1 MARTKD
7 AKVELVFNAGKFR
20 QPDGRCQPRKARLG
34 AGLVI
39 LATDAL
45 GLSFCHKG
53 FIPGSL
59 GHTKLLC
66 VNDSKSGAGIQAEP
80 AMTEPAQRIAAGRH
94 GDDRPHPPGSGKLY
108 WFVALAGLCLFLIA
122 ITGFPELTGNEHR
135 IGAYVMDAV
144 DNGHW
149 LVQRGLDEDV
159 ASKPP
164 MLTWLVALATLG
176 YGELTRFAL
185 YWPNATATIVVALVL
200 LAWGK
205 RYFGWEAGLLSAIT
219 YLFSPIG
226 FNQMMSVRYD
236 GLLALPVTLA
246 ALAAFRAWT
255 LRTSWTW
262 FWLAAAWGTLVKGP
276 LALLL
281 GAVGLLAVVWEK
293 RTGHEAQLRGRH
305 WWGGLCYLALC
316 GGWFMLAYADMG
328 QPLVDKMLGR
338 ELVGHIAGE
347 DSTNALLRGFYKPT
361 GNVLAGYAPWSVFAV
376 LGLWRVWR
384 RPATETDE
392 RRLERFLA
400 CWFFVGLLVFSLA
413 AHQRGRLIVPL
424 VPAVAL
430 LAGRE
435 LAGWLQ
441 PRPLL
446 KLAGT
451 FVAVLLVAFT
461 LYHHVGRAWSKQ
473 VQITLGMRETAEVV
487 RRSLG
492 DEFPLVHV
500 GASDSDTSFALQ
512 FYLKSARPLTSVA
525 RAIELLR
532 GDYPAYVAVTGYGKH
547 ADQFEN
553 GLELLEIARWPQTG
567 TPTVRALGNRPVA
580 EATSRLATIQGP
592 FAIRMDQ
599 AQLMGVYRHD
609 FTFRLQE
616 GAGRISIQNQST
628 ADQTVGIRLLS
639 PSGKPGGEAVQRRR
653 LAPLEVWSISP
664 DA

>member
-1 MARTKD
+1 M
-7 AKVELVFNAGKFR
+7 
-20 QPDGRCQPRKARLG
+20 
-34 AGLVI
+34 
-39 LATDAL
+39 TD
-45 GLSFCHKG
+45 
-53 FIPGSL
+53 
-59 GHTKLLC
+59 
-66 VNDSKSGAGIQAEP
+66 
-80 AMTEPAQRIAAGRH
+80 PAQGIAAGQH
-94 GDDRPHPPGSGKLY
+94 GDDRRVPPRPAKLY
-108 WFVALAGLCLFLIA
+108 WSVALAGLCLFLIA

-144 DNGHW
+144 GNGHW
-149 LVQRGLDEDV
+149 LVQRGLDGDV

-164 MLTWLVALATLG
+164 MLTWLVAVATLG

-200 LAWGK
+200 LTWGK
-205 RYFGWEAGLLSAIT
+205 RYFGWEAGLLSAVT

-293 RTGHEAQLRGRH
+293 RTGHEALLRGPH

-347 DSTNALLRGFYKPT
+347 GSTDTLLRGFYKPT

-376 LGLWRVWR
+376 MGLWRVWR

-400 CWFFVGLLVFSLA
+400 CWFFAGLLAFSLA

-430 LAGRE
+430 IAGRE
-435 LAGWLQ
+435 LAAWLR

-446 KLAGT
+446 KVAST
-451 FVAVLLVAFT
+451 FVAVMLVAFA
-461 LYHHVGRAWSKQ
+461 LYHHVGRAWTKQ
-473 VQITLGMRETAEVV
+473 VQVTLGMRETAEVV

-492 DEFPLVHV
+492 DQFPLMHV

-512 FYLKSARPLTSVA
+512 FYLNSARPLTSVA

-567 TPTVRALGNRPVA
+567 TPTVRVLGNRPVA
-580 EATSRLATIQGP
+580 ESTSRVATIHGP
-592 FAIRMDQ
+592 FAIRVDQ

-616 GAGRISIQNQST
+616 SSSQISIQNQSSEPQ
-628 ADQTVGIRLLS
+628 AVGIRVLS
-639 PSGKPGGEAVQRRR
+639 PSGKPSGEAVKRRQ
-653 LAPLEVWSISP
+653 LAPLEVWSFSP

>member
-1 MARTKD
+1 M
-7 AKVELVFNAGKFR
+7 
-20 QPDGRCQPRKARLG
+20 
-34 AGLVI
+34 
-39 LATDAL
+39 
-45 GLSFCHKG
+45 
-53 FIPGSL
+53 
-59 GHTKLLC
+59 
-66 VNDSKSGAGIQAEP
+66 NDSKSEARTQAEP
-80 AMTEPAQRIAAGRH
+80 AMADPAQRIPAECHEGGRH
-94 GDDRPHPPGSGKLY
+94 VPPGSGKLY
-108 WFVALAGLCLFLIA
+108 WFVALAGLCLFLITL
-122 ITGFPELTGNEHR
+122 TGLPELTGNEHR
-135 IGAYVMDAV
+135 IGAYVMDAIR
-144 DNGHW
+144 NGHW
-149 LVQRGLDEDV
+149 LVQRGFGGDV

-164 MLTWLVALATLG
+164 VLTWLVALATLG
-176 YGELTRFAL
+176 CGELTRLAL
-185 YWPNATATIVVALVL
+185 YWPTAAATIVVALVL

-205 RYFGWEAGLLSAIT
+205 RYFGWEAGLLSAVS
-219 YLFSPIG
+219 YLFSPVG

-281 GAVGLLAVVWEK
+281 GAAGLLAVIWEK
-293 RTGHEAQLRGRH
+293 RTGHEAQLRGSH

-316 GGWFMLAYADMG
+316 GGWFLLAYADLG

-338 ELVGHIAGE
+338 ELAGHVAGE
-347 DSTNALLRGFYKPT
+347 GSSDRLLLGFYKPT

-384 RPATETDE
+384 RPATSPDE
-392 RRLERFLA
+392 RRLERFLS

-435 LAGWLQ
+435 LAGWLR

-446 KLAGT
+446 KLAT
-451 FVAVLLVAFT
+451 AFVAIMLVAVA
-461 LYHHVGRAWSKQ
+461 LYHHVARAWTREVQ
-473 VQITLGMRETAEVV
+473 VTLGMRETAEVV
-487 RRSLG
+487 RRTLG
-492 DEFPLVHV
+492 DQFPLVHV

-512 FYLKSARPLTSVA
+512 FYLNSAQPLASVE
-525 RAIELLR
+525 RAAELLR

-567 TPTVRALGNRPVA
+567 TPTVRVVGNQPVT
-580 EATSRLATIQGP
+580 EATSRLAMLHGP

-599 AQLMGVYRHD
+599 VQLVGVYRHD
-609 FTFRLQE
+609 FTFRVPE
-616 GAGRISIQNQST
+616 SAGRISIQNQSSEQ
-628 ADQTVGIRLLS
+628 QTVGIRVLS
-639 PSGKPGGEAVQRRR
+639 STGKPGDTIKRRR
-653 LAPLEVWSISP
+653 LAPQEIWSIAP